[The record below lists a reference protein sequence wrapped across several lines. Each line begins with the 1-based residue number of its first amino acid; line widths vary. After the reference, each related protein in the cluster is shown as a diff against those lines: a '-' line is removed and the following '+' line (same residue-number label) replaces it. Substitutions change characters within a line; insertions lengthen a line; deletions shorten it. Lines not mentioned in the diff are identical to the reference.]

1 MAYQLLIFVMNLNCT
16 YINLDSAKERKKR
29 FEKQIRH
36 LPFTFNRDSAKTVDD
51 VRKENLN
58 GKLHDRG
65 KAIFLSHLEAINNV
79 KQDKN
84 SWICEDDSIISR
96 SCYKNISKLN
106 NFSDWD
112 IIFTDVCFGDPSQ
125 ILNLFNLNRFLLNK
139 TKIFYFQLK

>member
-65 KAIFLSHLEAINNV
+65 KAIFLSHLEAINTI
-79 KQDKN
+79 KQDNK
-84 SWICEDDSIISR
+84 ISGNAV
-96 SCYKNISKLN
+96 NIQL
-106 NFSDWD
+106 
-112 IIFTDVCFGDPSQ
+112 
-125 ILNLFNLNRFLLNK
+125 
-139 TKIFYFQLK
+139 TKIFINTTCSIENLLT